1 MSLPSFGTLSS
12 EQAVGQDAPKPE
24 TPFRIAVLGDFSGR
38 SNRGLAGSS
47 EEVGRRKPRK
57 LDRES
62 LDGVLAKLEP
72 SLLLPVG
79 PDGATVELSFRS
91 IDDFHPDAVSQA
103 VDAFADCFDS
113 DEKTALMNAILHH
126 ADFQALEAC
135 WRGLDWMLQRTS
147 RCQQVEFRV
156 FDLSLDEL
164 LADLT
169 SIEEL
174 ESTGLYQILVD
185 APASRGD
192 LDPWS
197 LFIGNYLF
205 DLSGPHADALGR
217 IAKIARQS
225 SAPFL
230 AGVNP
235 AVTHRSFKLDDE
247 SADAWGALRALP
259 EAAVLGLAT
268 PRFLLRLPY
277 GANTRSIDAF
287 EYEEC
292 DGRHD
297 WNHYLWGNPAYAC
310 AVMLAQ
316 GFDKDGWAFQPSPVV
331 DLQGMPLHATV
342 DADGDPRSVTA
353 EAWLVRERIAW
364 LTSVGLMPLLCVKGR
379 DAVQLS
385 LIQSLAVQ
393 EGAAK
398 SPLLGRWGQ
407 KDVVRLPRTG
417 MQLPVSASVSL
428 VSGSTSGRATGELG
442 EAAAIPVLARS
453 GGGGGEEP
461 SDSSSESSS
470 DDFGLDAF
478 SSSDEP
484 GSSEPADPDMDPELA
499 TLMAGSGASS
509 EAADPDMDPE
519 LAALLAGSGA
529 SSEPAADPDM
539 DPELAALLAGAGASS
554 EPAESEEPA
563 ADPDLDAL
571 MKELEG

>member
-12 EQAVGQDAPKPE
+12 EQAVGQEVPKPE

-57 LDRES
+57 IDRES
-62 LDGVLAKLEP
+62 LDGVMAKLEP

-91 IDDFHPDAVSQA
+91 IDDFHPDAISQA
-103 VDAFADCFDS
+103 VEAFADCFDS
-113 DEKTALMNAILHH
+113 DEKTALMNAILHD

-135 WRGLDWMLQRTS
+135 WQGLDWMLQRTS
-147 RCQQVEFRV
+147 RCQQVEFRIL
-156 FDLSLDEL
+156 DLSLDEL
-164 LADLT
+164 LSDLT
-169 SIEEL
+169 SGEEL
-174 ESTGLYQILVD
+174 ESTGLYQIFVD

-205 DLSGPHADALGR
+205 DLSDPHADALGR

-235 AVTHRSFKLDDE
+235 VVTDRSFKLDDE
-247 SADAWGALRALP
+247 SAEAWSALRALP

-277 GANTRSIDAF
+277 GSNTRSIDSF

-292 DGRHD
+292 DGSHD
-297 WNHYLWGNPAYAC
+297 WNHYVWGNPAYAC

-353 EAWLVRERIAW
+353 EAWLVRDRTAW
-364 LTSVGLMPLLCVKGR
+364 LTSVGLMPVLCVKGR
-379 DAVQLS
+379 DALQLS

-417 MQLPVSASVSL
+417 MKMPVSSSVSL

-442 EAAAIPVLARS
+442 EAAAIPVFARS
-453 GGGGGEEP
+453 GGGGGEES
-461 SDSSSESSS
+461 SDSSSESGVDDSSAGS
-470 DDFGLDAF
+470 DDFGLDAY

-484 GSSEPADPDMDPELA
+484 SSSEPADPE
-499 TLMAGSGASS
+499 
-509 EAADPDMDPE
+509 MDPE
-519 LAALLAGSGA
+519 LAALLAGS
-529 SSEPAADPDM
+529 D
-539 DPELAALLAGAGASS
+539 ASS
-554 EPAESEEPA
+554 EPAEPEEPA
-563 ADPDLDAL
+563 ADVDLDAL

>member
-12 EQAVGQDAPKPE
+12 EQAVGQDVPKPE

-38 SNRGLAGSS
+38 SNRGLADSS
-47 EEVGRRKPRK
+47 EDVGRRKPRK
-57 LDRES
+57 IDRES
-62 LDGVLAKLEP
+62 LDGVMARLEP
-72 SLLLPVG
+72 SLVLPVG
-79 PDGATVELSFRS
+79 PDGAAVELSFRS
-91 IDDFHPDAVSQA
+91 IDDFHPDAICEA
-103 VDAFADCFDS
+103 VGAFADCVDR
-113 DEKTALMNAILHH
+113 DDKTALMNAILHH

-147 RCQQVEFRV
+147 RCEQVDFRV
-156 FDLSLDEL
+156 VDLSIDEL
-164 LADLT
+164 IADLT
-169 SIEEL
+169 SADEL
-174 ESTGLYQILVD
+174 ESTGLYQIFVD

-205 DLSGPHADALGR
+205 DLSGPHAEALGR
-217 IAKIARQS
+217 IGKIARQA

-235 AVTHRSFKLDDE
+235 AVTDRSFKLDRDS
-247 SADAWGALRALP
+247 SAAWSALRELP
-259 EAAVLGLAT
+259 ESTVLGLAT

-331 DLQGMPLHATV
+331 DLHGMPLHATV

-353 EAWLVRERIAW
+353 EAWLVRERISW

-379 DAVQLS
+379 DSVQLS
-385 LIQSLAVQ
+385 LIQSLATPRGVPN
-393 EGAAK
+393 
-398 SPLLGRWGQ
+398 SPLLGQQGQ

-417 MQLPVSASVSL
+417 MKWPISASVSL
-428 VSGSTSGRATGELG
+428 VAGATAGRATGELG
-442 EAAAIPVLARS
+442 EAGAVGVPAKSR
-453 GGGGGEEP
+453 GGGGE
-461 SDSSSESSS
+461 DSSESSPESSADEFSSGS
-470 DDFGLDAF
+470 DDFGLGDS

-484 GSSEPADPDMDPELA
+484 SASEPGGDLDLSTFGDDSSTTADVDSPAAEPE
-499 TLMAGSGASS
+499 
-509 EAADPDMDPE
+509 MDPE
-519 LAALLAGSGA
+519 LAALLAGSDA
-529 SSEPAADPDM
+529 SSSPAEGDEPAAD
-539 DPELAALLAGAGASS
+539 L
-554 EPAESEEPA
+554 
-563 ADPDLDAL
+563 DLDQL
-571 MKELEG
+571 MKDLEG